1 MSVQELE
8 AILHPRSV
16 AVVGASAN
24 TSSWGYSFTHH
35 LVEYGF
41 KGQVYPVNPGYP
53 EILGFKCY
61 PSLRAIPGTIDFVIS
76 CVNASQVPQMMV
88 ECGEKGVKGVHL
100 YTARFSETGR
110 KDAADLEQE
119 VLRLARNSGIR
130 LIGPNCMGVYHPR
143 VGLSFGYNLPKDSGK
158 VGMASQTGGGA
169 SGFVHLASLR
179 GVRFSKVISY
189 GNALDFNEC
198 DYLDYFIQDAETQ
211 IIVLYVEGVKD
222 GRRFLETLKRAT
234 AAKPVI
240 VIKGGRGKSGARM
253 TTSHTASIAGSFNAW
268 DAAVKQA
275 GAVPAKDFEEL
286 IDLTVSFYFLPPVR
300 GNRVGVLGGGG
311 GPSVIAAESCEEAGL
326 DVIPLP
332 RDMRDEMKARGVTI
346 WDWISNP
353 VDVSIIGG
361 SGMTDIDMLHLMA
374 KHPDFDLLIGNF
386 NEWVMITLSTDD
398 RFSTSMKMQPKNY
411 ITIKERYGKPFL
423 VVMGE
428 RGVVSSQYTATLDA
442 DDWHWK
448 AMAEARGELMAAGL
462 PLYPTVE
469 RAARSAR
476 KVFEYYRNKT

>member
-24 TSSWGYSFTHH
+24 TASWGYSFTHH
-35 LVEYGF
+35 LLEYGF
-41 KGQVYPVNPGYP
+41 KGQVYPVNPGY
-53 EILGFKCY
+53 EEVLGFKCY
-61 PSLRAIPGTIDFVIS
+61 PNVRSIPGTVDFAIS
-76 CVNASQVPQMMV
+76 CVNASQVPQMV
-88 ECGEKGVKGVHL
+88 AECGEKGVKGIHL

-119 VLRLARNSGIR
+119 ILRLARNSGIR
-130 LIGPNCMGVYHPR
+130 LIGPNCMGIYHPKA
-143 VGLSFGYNLPKDSGK
+143 GLSFGYNLPKDSGK

-211 IIVLYVEGVKD
+211 VIVLYVEGVKD
-222 GRRFLETLKRAT
+222 GRRFFQMLKRAT
-234 AAKPVI
+234 ALKPVI
-240 VIKGGRGKSGARM
+240 VIKGGRGTSGARM
-253 TTSHTASIAGSFNAW
+253 TTSHTASIAGSYSVW

-275 GAVPAKDFEEL
+275 GAVPAGDFEEL
-286 IDLTVSFYFLPPVR
+286 IDLTVSFYFLPPIL
-300 GNRVGVLGGGG
+300 GKRVGVLGGGG

-326 DVIPLP
+326 NVIPLP
-332 RDMRDEMKARGVTI
+332 QDMREEMKARGVTI

-374 KHPDFDLLIGNF
+374 QHPDFDLLIGNF
-386 NEWVMITLSTDD
+386 NEWVMMTLSTDD
-398 RFSTSMKMQPKNY
+398 RFAVTMKNQPKNY

-428 RGVVSSQYTATLDA
+428 RGLTAGQNAALLPI

-448 AMAEARGELMAAGL
+448 ALGEARAELMAAGL
-462 PLYPTVE
+462 PLYPSVE
-469 RAARSAR
+469 RAARAAR
-476 KVFEYYRNKT
+476 KVYEYYRGR